1 MFPGIDEADADLV
14 LKPISDAP
22 LPRKGPLPQ
31 DFQDALSIIFP
42 GEKKPD
48 APLAPGQTAGTEAS
62 AVVTSA
68 PINSQF
74 PSDTSGLSN
83 SLDSNENHPTAMLH
97 DEQSQ
102 LSMDMFTAFS
112 AANDVPSMI
121 NQQDMSFA
129 EDVDVPVVV
138 SQNLPLQQQV
148 DAAIEKETDEA
159 AEKKKTRMDELND
172 LAMLGIDADDLAA
185 QCM

>member
-1 MFPGIDEADADLV
+1 M

-48 APLAPGQTAGTEAS
+48 APLAPGQTTGTDTS
-62 AVVTSA
+62 AVVTSSA
-68 PINSQF
+68 INSQF
-74 PSDTSGLSN
+74 PSDPSAVSN
-83 SLDSNENHPTAMLH
+83 SLDDNENHPSAMMH

-102 LSMDMFTAFS
+102 LSMDMFTVFS
-112 AANDVPSMI
+112 ASNDAPSMI

-159 AEKKKTRMDELND
+159 AEKKKSRMDELND

>member
-1 MFPGIDEADADLV
+1 MV

-48 APLAPGQTAGTEAS
+48 APLAPGQTADTEAS

-68 PINSQF
+68 VISSQF
-74 PSDTSGLSN
+74 SSDPSAVSN
-83 SLDSNENHPTAMLH
+83 SLDGHENHPPAMLH

-102 LSMDMFTAFS
+102 LSMDIFTTFPT
-112 AANDVPSMI
+112 ANDVPSMI

-159 AEKKKTRMDELND
+159 AEKKKSRMDELND

>member
-1 MFPGIDEADADLV
+1 MV

-48 APLAPGQTAGTEAS
+48 APLAPGQTAGTETS
-62 AVVTSA
+62 DVVTSA
-68 PINSQF
+68 AVSQF
-74 PSDTSGLSN
+74 SSDPSGVSN
-83 SLDSNENHPTAMLH
+83 SLDSHENHPAAMLH
-97 DEQSQ
+97 DEHSQ
-102 LSMDMFTAFS
+102 LSMDMFTGFS
-112 AANDVPSMI
+112 TANDVPSMI

-159 AEKKKTRMDELND
+159 AEKKKSRMDELND

>member
-1 MFPGIDEADADLV
+1 M
-14 LKPISDAP
+14 KPISDAP

-42 GEKKPD
+42 GDKKPD
-48 APLAPGQTAGTEAS
+48 APTTQT
-62 AVVTSA
+62 
-68 PINSQF
+68 I
-74 PSDTSGLSN
+74 GLSET
-83 SLDSNENHPTAMLH
+83 SDAVALDPSGGTNNLLDNQETHTPSLH
-97 DEQSQ
+97 DDQSQ
-102 LSMDMFTAFS
+102 LSMDMFATF
-112 AANDVPSMI
+112 AATNDAPSMI
-121 NQQDMSFA
+121 QQPDMTFA
-129 EDVDVPVVV
+129 EDVDVDDVV

-159 AEKKKTRMDELND
+159 AEKKKSRMDELND